1 MTDRRADHFPVS
13 DAPQVIYLQLGC
25 DLCGEAADTEGV
37 TWCADRIEECDVK
50 YVRADRIEQLEREL
64 ADWKAAAA
72 DADLDRNAA
81 VAARERAEAAL
92 RELVRL
98 KDLKD
103 EITDYGATPGWEQ
116 TPWSANQREYVRCK
130 PAAWEAA
137 RALVKEQP
145 HGQ

>member
-1 MTDRRADHFPVS
+1 MSDHK
-13 DAPQVIYLQLGC
+13 AL
-25 DLCGEAADTEGV
+25 
-37 TWCADRIEECDVK
+37 
-50 YVRADRIEQLEREL
+50 VRELRETAQTRDGAFVQANLYITAADRIEQLEREL